1 MRDAS
6 IMRPGIRKDGFVKN
20 RTKVIAFEVQDKPV
34 LMITREPLPLVT
46 TLSFLGGLLS
56 ILNLTWLI
64 RWINTK
70 FFERSLRNLLR

>member
-1 MRDAS
+1 MRDPS

-70 FFERSLRNLLR
+70 FFERAL

>member
-1 MRDAS
+1 MAGAKNSYRTEYLMRDAS

-56 ILNLTWLI
+56 IFNLT
-64 RWINTK
+64 
-70 FFERSLRNLLR
+70 